1 VLVDG
6 KVEHLSV
13 PVLIKKSNVVIP
25 LELARI
31 IDATYALEIKKPT
44 LFRLKTVIIDPGHGG
59 RDPGAIGVTGLRE
72 KEVVLDISLRLKRL
86 LEAEGIKVVA
96 TRETDRFISL
106 WKRTHIANTNGADF
120 FISIHANAWRNSQPR
135 GFEVYYLSDAVDNEA
150 RAVEAAENAVLEFE
164 ESNIDAHNTN
174 LDVALWDMVYAENLT
189 QSYQMASVLCDTA
202 TKELKTRNRGV
213 KTARFYVL
221 KGVRVPAVLV
231 EVGFLSNRHEESNLK
246 KPSYRQQI
254 ARSLAK
260 GILLYKKEFES
271 TNGFTN

>member
-1 VLVDG
+1 MLVDG

-72 KEVVLDISLRLKRL
+72 KEVVLDISLRVKRL
-86 LEAEGIKVVA
+86 LEAEGIKVIT
-96 TRETDRFISL
+96 TRDTDRFVSL
-106 WKRTHIANTNGADF
+106 WKRTYIANTNGADF

-135 GFEVYYLSDAVDNEA
+135 GFEVYYLSDAIDNEA
-150 RAVEAAENAVLEFE
+150 RAVEAAENAVLQFE
-164 ESNIDAHNTN
+164 ESSIDAHNTN

-189 QSYQMASVLCDTA
+189 QSYQMASVLCNTA
-202 TKELKTRNRGV
+202 AKELKIRNRGV

-221 KGVRVPAVLV
+221 KGVRVSAVLV